1 MIDVEKELDDIFNKR
16 NIDQRQNKGE
26 YVDVSEIFEETA
38 EVGKFLEKAMGKD
51 RFNAALK
58 ALEEEDSKDEY

>member
-1 MIDVEKELDDIFNKR
+1 MTDVTKDLDDIFKKR
-16 NIDQRQNKGE
+16 NIDQRQNNGE

-38 EVGKFLEKAMGKD
+38 DIGKFLEKTMGKD

-58 ALEEEDSKDEY
+58 ALEEDSK

>member
-58 ALEEEDSKDEY
+58 ALEEEDLN